1 MQMPVLMHGAPVSEP
16 RMRVVQ
22 ELMTKKLAGCRL
34 LCNLANMAMK
44 EVSVLRDMPG
54 TQPYKAYLKCGHA
67 NDWAAS

>member
-1 MQMPVLMHGAPVSEP
+1 
-16 RMRVVQ
+16 MRVVQ